1 METLYGPAYIASYL
15 GASPSNISNWMKRDN
30 SFPAPRIQV
39 EGVSGV
45 ATRAWSEEQLPAL
58 RQWMSDHLGLTES
71 EAAKHW
77 QAIDDLRARGLS
89 TKALAPPQD
98 TALFDR
104 DTAASWSSL

>member
-1 METLYGPAYIASYL
+1 VETLYGPAYIASYL